1 MPQQQH
7 ANAKRSHG
15 WMGIHRGH
23 QARPLE
29 RLAEWGI
36 LGVSFSTIAVIFLI
50 FIFVGKEAWPL
61 VTGRV
66 SSAAVKDVIPAQ
78 EIETRPIADLFAYLE
93 ISDADARD
101 KIRQLA
107 AGLATELRETP
118 AGELPAKLKTGPDVV
133 RERLLAAFPADFD
146 RAATRLSTTVPNLN
160 AQSIPA
166 LRELVGVQLR
176 DWLQTLMEIRQ
187 EALSEIPASVKSD
200 PDARVNTTRWRYLLK
215 PHQWAD
221 YDKPEYIWQP
231 IGNIHKYNIVP
242 LVVGTLKTTLIGLL
256 FAVPLALGAAIYVS
270 QLARPR
276 MKEWIK
282 PGIELLSGI
291 PSVVMGTFALIVMAT
306 FLQKLFGY
314 QVRLNAFVAGIALGL
329 AVIPLVF
336 SIAEDALTSVPR
348 TYTQAALALG
358 ASKWQAAY
366 QVVLPS
372 ALPGVF
378 AAIVLGFGRA
388 IGETMIVL
396 LVCSASVMSWDI
408 FDSARSIT
416 ATIAAEMA
424 EAVSGGHH
432 YRILFLL
439 GALLFAV
446 TFVTNLIG
454 DFVMHHYKAK
464 LEGKRA

>member
-1 MPQQQH
+1 MPNQH
-7 ANAKRSHG
+7 AKSKRTLG

-23 QARPLE
+23 QARPVE
-29 RLAEWGI
+29 RIAEWLI
-36 LGVSFSTIAVIFLI
+36 FGVSLSTIAIIFLI
-50 FIFVGKEAWPL
+50 FIFVGKEALP
-61 VTGRV
+61 VVFGTEN
-66 SSAAVKDVIPAQ
+66 SAALKDVIPS
-78 EIETRPIADLFAYLE
+78 AD
-93 ISDADARD
+93 ID
-101 KIRQLA
+101 KIS
-107 AGLATELRETP
+107 
-118 AGELPAKLKTGPDVV
+118 PAKLQEYLGLTPAQFKEMDKETLVTLMQV
-133 RERLLAAFPADFD
+133 RE
-146 RAATRLSTTVPNLN
+146 
-160 AQSIPA
+160 
-166 LRELVGVQLR
+166 
-176 DWLQTLMEIRQ
+176 
-187 EALSEIPASVKSD
+187 EALAEMPENLRNDK
-200 PDARVNTTRWRYLLK
+200 DARIDTTEWQYLVK
-215 PHQWAD
+215 PHQWTG

-242 LVVGTLKTTLIGLL
+242 LIVGSLKTTLVGLL

-270 QLARPR
+270 QLARPSV
-276 MKEWIK
+276 KEWVK

-291 PSVVMGTFALIVMAT
+291 PSVVMGTFALIVMAS

-314 QVRLNAFVAGIALGL
+314 EVRLNAFVAGIALGL

-378 AAIVLGFGRA
+378 AAVVLGFGRA

-396 LVCSASVMSWDI
+396 LVCSASVMSWSV

-416 ATIAAEMA
+416 TTIAAEMA

-446 TFVTNLIG
+446 TFITNLIG
-454 DFVMHHYKAK
+454 DVVIHHFKAK
-464 LEGKRA
+464 LEGKRG